1 MIKIGV
7 TGGIGSG
14 KTIVSEI
21 FKLHGIPIFN
31 ADEEAKKLNDSSPII
46 REQLTLQVAD
56 DLYPEDKLDR
66 KKLASIIFHDNEK
79 RAIVNAII
87 HPVLANRFIEWVN
100 QHAQLPFVVLDA
112 ALLIEAGFHR
122 LVDNVII
129 VQTPKPVRIARVM
142 KRDNSSYDE
151 VEARINSQLSEEE
164 KQKYAHFVISNNDS
178 QSLLV
183 QVSELLSSLDPE
195 RPEALHS

>member
-112 ALLIEAGFHR
+112 ALLIEAGFNR